1 MATEA
6 SHLSGSRVTSQI
18 VLNMLFM
25 MASLLIFV
33 ILHVGYLR
41 DLSLAPH
48 FFIAYMNDIFNVS
61 EFLFTVIR

>member
-41 DLSLAPH
+41 DLSLDPRLNQCIKANN
-48 FFIAYMNDIFNVS
+48 FKEVATYS
-61 EFLFTVIR
+61 RA